1 MRIDDFDDWPDD
13 DKDKKFRRIS
23 KHQNKVPVQGFD
35 AGLESGNLKDKGI
48 FKKKIKLPTDMY
60 PEVKSMTFT
69 NLKNRESLY
78 TTGDLEHGS
87 GITSPVI
94 RGHTDDMRVPNLE
107 GEDFDNM
114 KLSKKDRK
122 PYVPLTEKEKEELM
136 SNVWDSKYNY
146 NKKLDLLFARDETER
161 DPGTGIKGH
170 LVRANR
176 PVPVISG
183 DDFDNMQ
190 SAGKSRKRSNRTRK
204 TKHKRIHKK
213 RSKRKTKKHSRRNK
227 KRSSRKK

>member
-23 KHQNKVPVQGFD
+23 KHQNKVHVQGFD
-35 AGLESGNLKDKGI
+35 AGLESGNLKGKGI
-48 FKKKIKLPTDMY
+48 FKKKRKLPTDMY
-60 PEVKSMTFT
+60 PEVKSITFT
-69 NLKNRESLY
+69 DLKNRESLY

-122 PYVPLTEKEKEELM
+122 PYVPLTEKEKEDLM
-136 SNVWDSKYNY
+136 KNVWDSKYNY
-146 NKKLDLLFARDETER
+146 NNKLDLLFARDETEK
-161 DPGTGIKGH
+161 DPGSGIKGH

-176 PVPVISG
+176 PVPIISG

-190 SAGKSRKRSNRTRK
+190 SAGKPRKRSTRRRK
-204 TKHKRIHKK
+204 TKHKR
-213 RSKRKTKKHSRRNK
+213 RRKTKKRPRRNK
-227 KRSSRKK
+227 KRSSRKRNI

>member
-1 MRIDDFDDWPDD
+1 MTQDELSDWPDSD
-13 DKDKKFRRIS
+13 QENKFKRMP
-23 KHQNKVPVQGFD
+23 KHKRTKLVHGFH
-35 AGLESGNLKDKGI
+35 AGLESGSLREKGLFEKNTVDI
-48 FKKKIKLPTDMY
+48 Y
-60 PEVKSMTFT
+60 PEVKSMTIT
-69 NLKNRESLY
+69 GSKNKDSLY

-87 GITSPVI
+87 GISSPVI
-94 RGHTDDMRVPNLE
+94 RGFTRDMRVPNLE
-107 GEDFDNM
+107 GTNFDNM
-114 KLSKKDRK
+114 KVSKKYGK
-122 PYVPLTEKEKEELM
+122 PYVPLTEKEKEDLM
-136 SNVWDSKYNY
+136 KNVWDSKYNY
-146 NKKLDLLFARDETER
+146 NKELDLLFAREQTEK
-161 DPGTGIKGH
+161 DPETGIKGH

-213 RSKRKTKKHSRRNK
+213 RSKRKTKKHSQRNK

>member
-1 MRIDDFDDWPDD
+1 MTITGSKN
-13 DKDKKFRRIS
+13 KD
-23 KHQNKVPVQGFD
+23 
-35 AGLESGNLKDKGI
+35 
-48 FKKKIKLPTDMY
+48 
-60 PEVKSMTFT
+60 
-69 NLKNRESLY
+69 SLY

-87 GITSPVI
+87 GISSPVI
-94 RGHTDDMRVPNLE
+94 RGFTRDMRVPNLE
-107 GEDFDNM
+107 GTNFDNM
-114 KLSKKDRK
+114 KVSKKYGK
-122 PYVPLTEKEKEELM
+122 PYVPLTEKEKEDLM
-136 SNVWDSKYNY
+136 KNVWDSKYNY
-146 NKKLDLLFARDETER
+146 NKEHDLLFAREQTEK
-161 DPGTGIKGH
+161 DPETGIKGH

-213 RSKRKTKKHSRRNK
+213 RSKRKTKKHSQRNK

>member
-23 KHQNKVPVQGFD
+23 KHQNKVHVQGFD
-35 AGLESGNLKDKGI
+35 AGLESGNLKGKGI
-48 FKKKIKLPTDMY
+48 FKKKRKLPTDMY

-69 NLKNRESLY
+69 DLKNRESLY

-107 GEDFDNM
+107 GEDFD
-114 KLSKKDRK
+114 SIRPSRK
-122 PYVPLTEKEKEELM
+122 YKNSFTPLTQKEKDQLISRVDE
-136 SNVWDSKYNY
+136 NPYSKNI
-146 NKKLDLLFARDETER
+146 DIHSTDQVER
-161 DPGTGIKGH
+161 DPQTGFTGYSIRG
-170 LVRANR
+170 NR
-176 PVPVISG
+176 PTPVLSG

-190 SAGKSRKRSNRTRK
+190 SAGKPRKRSTRRRK
-204 TKHKRIHKK
+204 TKHKR
-213 RSKRKTKKHSRRNK
+213 RRKTKKRLRRNK
-227 KRSSRKK
+227 KRSSRKRNI